1 MVTKSRQDEV
11 IELAN
16 KLFIYTDSRQWDA
29 LQRQVFSDTV
39 FFDMES
45 LGAGPRKEMA
55 SRQICEMWKTGF
67 EGIDQV
73 HHQAGN
79 FIVDFTDENTNADIF
94 CYAIAIHYKNSAT
107 QGKTREFVGSYKLH
121 ATLTDIGWRLNSFT
135 YLLKYSN
142 GNVDFK

>member
-11 IELAN
+11 IELVN
-16 KLFIYTDSRQWDA
+16 KLFFYTDSRQWDA
-29 LQRQVFSDTV
+29 LQRQVFSNSV

-45 LGAGPRKEMA
+45 LGAGPGTELTARE
-55 SRQICEMWKTGF
+55 ICERWKTGF

-79 FIVDFTDENTNADIF
+79 YLVDFSEENTKANIF
-94 CYAIAIHYKNSAT
+94 CYAIAIHFKSNAM

-121 ATLTDIGWRLNSFT
+121 AALTDIGWRLDSFT
-135 YLLKYSN
+135 YLLKYTN

>member
-11 IELAN
+11 IELVN
-16 KLFIYTDSRQWDA
+16 KLFVYTDSRQWDN
-29 LQRQVFSDTV
+29 LQKQVFSDTV

-45 LGAGPRKEMA
+45 MGAGPGKQITSKE
-55 SRQICEMWKTGF
+55 ICTMWKAGF
-67 EGIDQV
+67 KGIDQV

-79 FIVDFTDENTNADIF
+79 FLVDFSEENTKANIF
-94 CYAIAIHYKNSAT
+94 CYAVATHFNKNAT

-121 ATLTDIGWRLNSFT
+121 ATLTDIGWRLDSFT